1 MAEPLKNFFSRN
13 VVRRLADDIV
23 SSYPRFPKQAFVR
36 RATKGLEDLELL
48 DRGRHISNALA
59 ACLPPAYPEAIEII
73 LGSLG
78 PAYETDEV
86 SSVGMTPFYYLP
98 HVTFV
103 AERGLDHFDLSMK
116 AQYELTKRFTA
127 ESSIRPYIEQYPDR
141 TMAVLSKW
149 TRDSDAHVRRL
160 VSEGTRLRLP
170 WAPRVPWLDDN
181 PERILELL
189 EVLKDDPS
197 TYVRRSVANNL
208 NDLGKIYP
216 DLLIKTCKKW
226 SRSASGERKAL
237 VEHALRSAIK
247 RADPK
252 ALKLLGYGDTASVKL
267 EQIKFEPKR
276 VKIGGRTNVGLVL
289 RSSSSKKQD
298 VLVDLIVHFVK
309 ASGNTSPKVFKLGRA
324 TLLPREA
331 KEFRKAISLAVHST
345 RKPYPGKHLVEAQ
358 VNGKAKRIGT
368 FEVVS

>member
-1 MAEPLKNFFSRN
+1 MRLLHWRFYGYAEGSSARGRRPSALASAPAMAEPLKNFFSRN

-181 PERILELL
+181 PERILERRP
-189 EVLKDDPS
+189 VPVVPMALKGMWTS
-197 TYVRRSVANNL
+197 M
-208 NDLGKIYP
+208 
-216 DLLIKTCKKW
+216 W
-226 SRSASGERKAL
+226 SRNRHPPGPDAGAAA
-237 VEHALRSAIK
+237 VPGA
-247 RADPK
+247 
-252 ALKLLGYGDTASVKL
+252 GG
-267 EQIKFEPKR
+267 
-276 VKIGGRTNVGLVL
+276 GGR
-289 RSSSSKKQD
+289 R
-298 VLVDLIVHFVK
+298 
-309 ASGNTSPKVFKLGRA
+309 NTARRRHRHRGA
-324 TLLPREA
+324 AGGE
-331 KEFRKAISLAVHST
+331 ST
-345 RKPYPGKHLVEAQ
+345 RTPRRRRLKAPRRKTEPHEPEQHL
-358 VNGKAKRIGT
+358 
-368 FEVVS
+368 